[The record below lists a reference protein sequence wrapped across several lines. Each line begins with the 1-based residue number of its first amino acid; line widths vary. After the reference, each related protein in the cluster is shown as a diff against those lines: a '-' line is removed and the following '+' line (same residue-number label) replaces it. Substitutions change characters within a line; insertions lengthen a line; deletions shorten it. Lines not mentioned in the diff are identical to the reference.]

1 MDNKKT
7 YRKWRQD
14 DPAFNE
20 KEAWPGSRFPDAE
33 WHMFREKGCL
43 VTALAI
49 MLRHFSIEKEK
60 DERLFNPWILNQRLI
75 ACGAFDSR
83 ADLNLRDINRLYSL
97 DYSGAMTC
105 SRENLQAVW
114 ETGQPFLIAVAG
126 DQGERHFLVAEEMA
140 QDDLVV
146 IDPLWDRKYLSEYDQ
161 VIELLVFWRN
171 DEGMMYCA
179 E

>member
-1 MDNKKT
+1 MDNKQT

-14 DPAFNE
+14 NPALNE
-20 KEAWPGSRFPDAE
+20 KEAWPGSRFPDTE
-33 WHMFREKGCL
+33 YHMFSEKGGL
-43 VTALAI
+43 VTAFAI
-49 MLRHFSIEKEK
+49 MLRHFSIEKET
-60 DERLFNPWILNQRLI
+60 DEKLFNPWILNQRLI

-83 ADLNLRDINRLYSL
+83 AGLNLRDINRLYPL
-97 DYSGAMTC
+97 DYSGTMAY

-114 ETGQPFLIAVAG
+114 ETGQPFLIVVAG

-140 QDDLVV
+140 EDDLVV
-146 IDPLWDRKYLSEYDQ
+146 MDPQGAGRYLSDYDQ
-161 VIELLVFWRN
+161 VMELLVFWRS